1 MIGMHRL
8 FFAIYP
14 DSAAL
19 QEIERVA
26 ANLRAA
32 GTIRGR
38 WTAPDKY
45 HITARF
51 LGDYPD
57 ACEDMVARAA
67 AAAIQVRAAAFEIT
81 LDRIATLRGRFQV
94 PCVLRC
100 AARCEPAIQALWQDL
115 GAALSTSPVQE
126 QTQRRFLPHL
136 TLAYGDRMLDAPLG
150 IAPIVSRIGEF
161 VLVDSHRS
169 AHVVRGRW
177 PLRA

>member
-1 MIGMHRL
+1 MHRL

-14 DSAAL
+14 DPPAL

-32 GTIRGR
+32 RTIRGR
-38 WTAPDKY
+38 WAAPEKY

-51 LGDYPD
+51 LGDFAD
-57 ACEDMVARAA
+57 AADEMVDRATAA
-67 AAAIQVRAAAFEIT
+67 AALVRAAAFEIT
-81 LDRIATLRGRFQV
+81 LDRVATLRGRYQV

-100 AARCEPAIQALWQDL
+100 AARSEPAIQALWQGL
-115 GAALSTSPVQE
+115 GAALSTTPEQE

-136 TLAYGDRMLDAPLG
+136 TIAYGDRMLDAPLG

-161 VLVDSHRS
+161 VLVDSHQS
-169 AHVVRGRW
+169 SHVVRGRW
-177 PLRA
+177 PLHT

>member
-14 DSAAL
+14 GPVAL
-19 QEIERVA
+19 QQIERVA

-32 GTIRGR
+32 RTVRGR

-51 LGDYPD
+51 LGDFSDPS
-57 ACEDMVARAA
+57 ELMARAKA
-67 AAAIQVRAAAFEIT
+67 AALQVRGAAFEVT
-81 LDRIATLRGRFQV
+81 LDRIATLRGRYQA

-100 AARCEPAIQALWQDL
+100 AAQCESSIQALWQSL
-115 GAALSTSPVQE
+115 GAALSTTPEQE

-136 TLAYGDRMLDAPLG
+136 TIAYGDRMLDAPLA
-150 IAPIVSRIGEF
+150 IEPIVLRIGEF
-161 VLVDSHRS
+161 VLVDSHQS
-169 AHVVRGRW
+169 SHTVCGRW
-177 PLRA
+177 PLDA